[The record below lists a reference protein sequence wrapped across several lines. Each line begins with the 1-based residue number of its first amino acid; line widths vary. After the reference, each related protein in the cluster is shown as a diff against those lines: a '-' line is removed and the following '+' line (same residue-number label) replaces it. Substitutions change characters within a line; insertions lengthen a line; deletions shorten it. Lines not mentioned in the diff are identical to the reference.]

1 MHCPLLIADYF
12 IAQSGGRLTPLQVI
26 KLVHIA
32 HGYSLALRDKP
43 LVDEPV
49 EGWRYGPVVPSVYH
63 SARKYGGCQIPRL
76 LYLGTRANGTDG
88 AKMFEEYIPPQD
100 RDILDRVLEV
110 YGEASGSEL
119 IDMTHGSG
127 SPWNRYCR
135 ARSGDREIPDEAI
148 KAHYSRVVRDRN
160 IRYR

>member
-1 MHCPLLIADYF
+1 MIADYF

-26 KLVHIA
+26 KLVYIA

-49 EGWRYGPVVPSVYH
+49 EGWRYGPVVPSVYYGVK
-63 SARKYGGCQIPRL
+63 RYGGRQIARL
-76 LYLGTRANGTDG
+76 LYLGTRTNDTDG
-88 AKMFEEYIPPQD
+88 AKMFEECVPPRD
-100 RDILDRVLEV
+100 RTLLDGVLEV
-110 YGEASGSEL
+110 YGEFSGSQL
-119 IDMTHGSG
+119 ISMTHGSG

-135 ARSGDREIPDEAI
+135 PCRDDRVIPDEAI
-148 KAHYSRVVRDRN
+148 KAHYSRVVRDGS